1 MRANFKD
8 QAAAPSE
15 TAGPEVTFLTV
26 VTASPGHQHLLRGR
40 QHPEI
45 KMFRLKV
52 EGEGLWENKVG
63 SR

>member
-1 MRANFKD
+1 MTANFKD

-15 TAGPEVTFLTV
+15 TPEPEVALLTV

-40 QHPEI
+40 QDTEI
-45 KMFRLKV
+45 KMSWLKV
-52 EGEGLWENKVG
+52 EKEGLWENKVG